1 MDEFDVHRPLLF
13 GIAYRMLGSA
23 MDAEDIVQEAYL
35 RYRDV
40 PPGTINAPKA
50 YLSKVV
56 TRLCLDQLKSAST
69 QRETYIGPW
78 LPEPVLT
85 PDQPIER
92 AIERES
98 LSMAFLLMLDKLSP
112 PERAVFVLRE
122 VFDYGY
128 DEIAEAVG
136 KSESACRQL
145 LHRARLHLAE
155 QPAYPP
161 ANVEQHQHV
170 ISEFIQAI
178 SLGDLPRLM
187 QLFTDDALSWADSNG
202 KARAG
207 RRPVIGRD
215 HVARYLLGLGRKIP
229 PGFNL
234 SIERVNGQPAIIMKD
249 GDQTFGVLLFDVR
262 GRHIQRVHYIANPDK
277 LRLRMM
283 PAKGV

>member
-1 MDEFDVHRPLLF
+1 MEQFDAHRPLLF

-40 PPGTINAPKA
+40 PPGTIHAPKA

-56 TRLCLDQLKSAST
+56 THLCLDQLKSASA
-69 QRETYIGPW
+69 QRESYIGTW

-85 PDQPIER
+85 SDQPMER

-128 DEIAEAVG
+128 DEIAEVVG
-136 KSESACRQL
+136 KSEAACRQL
-145 LHRARLHLAE
+145 LHRARAHLAE

-161 ANVEQHQHV
+161 ADTQTHQQV
-170 ISEFIQAI
+170 IAEFIQAI
-178 SLGDLPRLM
+178 SSGDLPRLL
-187 QLFTDDALSWADSNG
+187 QLFTDDALSWADSGG
-202 KARAG
+202 KAQAG

-215 HVARYLLGLGRKIP
+215 PVARFLLGLGRKVP
-229 PGFNL
+229 PGFGV
-234 SIERVNGQPAIIMKD
+234 SVEQVNGQPAIVMTQ
-249 GDQTFGVLLFDVR
+249 GDVVFGLILFDLR
-262 GRHIQRVHYIANPDK
+262 DSHIQRVHYVVNPDK
-277 LRLRMM
+277 LRLMTL
-283 PAKGV
+283 PT

>member
-1 MDEFDVHRPLLF
+1 MEQFDAHRPLLF

-35 RYRDV
+35 RYREV

-56 TRLCLDQLKSAST
+56 TRLCLDQLKSASA

-85 PDQPIER
+85 PDQPMER

-128 DEIAEAVG
+128 DEIAEVVG

-145 LHRARLHLAE
+145 LHRARAHLAE

-161 ANVEQHQHV
+161 VETETHQRV
-170 ISEFIQAI
+170 IGEFIQAI
-178 SLGDLPRLM
+178 SSGDLPRLM

-202 KARAG
+202 KVQAG
-207 RRPVIGRD
+207 RRPVLGRD
-215 HVARYLLGLGRKIP
+215 HVARFLLGLARKVP

-234 SIERVNGQPAIIMKD
+234 SIERVNTQPAIVMKD
-249 GDQTFGVLLFDVR
+249 GNQTFGVLLFDLR
-262 GRHIQRVHYIANPDK
+262 DGHIQRVHYVANPDK
-277 LRLRMM
+277 LRLMAL
-283 PAKGV
+283 PG

>member
-1 MDEFDVHRPLLF
+1 MEQFDTHRPLLF

-40 PPGTINAPKA
+40 PPGTIQTPKA

-56 TRLCLDQLKSAST
+56 TRLCLDQLKSASA

-85 PDQPIER
+85 HDQPFER

-128 DEIAEAVG
+128 DEIAEVVG

-145 LHRARLHLAE
+145 LHRARVRLAE
-155 QPAYPP
+155 QQPAYPP
-161 ANVEQHQHV
+161 ADTQQHQHV

-178 SLGDLPRLM
+178 TSGDLPRLM

-202 KARAG
+202 KAQAG
-207 RRPVIGRD
+207 RRPVFGRD
-215 HVARYLLGLGRKIP
+215 HVARYLLGLRNRLP
-229 PGFNL
+229 AGFSV
-234 SIERVNGQPAIIMKD
+234 SIQEVNGQPALVMKD
-249 GDQTFGVLLFDVR
+249 GDQMLGVMLFDLR
-262 GRHIQRVHYIANPDK
+262 GGQIQRAHYVANPDK
-277 LRLRMM
+277 LRLMAL
-283 PAKGV
+283 PA